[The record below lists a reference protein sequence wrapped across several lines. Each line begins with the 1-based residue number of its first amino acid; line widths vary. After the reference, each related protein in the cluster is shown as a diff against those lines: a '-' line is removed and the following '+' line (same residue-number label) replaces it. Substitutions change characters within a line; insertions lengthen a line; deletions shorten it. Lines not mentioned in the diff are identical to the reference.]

1 MGYRLP
7 PLVGLGDVLT
17 TYHCRNSGR
26 LNVLNQYSTYSEKC
40 PYNSECL
47 TFTPIPPFSDLFH
60 HTLPSFPFVSGPWKL
75 NHFHV
80 ILPLCPARLG
90 PWVFLGQCFPHV
102 SGMYQIHLY
111 LVTAE

>member
-1 MGYRLP
+1 MGYHHSW
-7 PLVGLGDVLT
+7 DILT
-17 TYHCRNSGR
+17 TYYCSNSGH

-80 ILPLCPARLG
+80 ILPPCLVRLG
-90 PWVFLGQCFPHV
+90 PLVFLGHCFF
-102 SGMYQIHLY
+102 SFFLELIILL
-111 LVTAE
+111 LVVQ

>member
-1 MGYRLP
+1 MGYRHSW
-7 PLVGLGDVLT
+7 DVLT
-17 TYHCRNSGR
+17 TYHCSNSGR

-47 TFTPIPPFSDLFH
+47 TFTPIPSFSDLFH

-80 ILPLCPARLG
+80 ILPRG
-90 PWVFLGQCFPHV
+90 FQSF
-102 SGMYQIHLY
+102 SQY
-111 LVTAE
+111 LPFRGTISPQHRRHWS